1 MRFSKPAEMPV
12 KRIHA
17 LSSAECIE
25 FDADEPP
32 CRSRGQAMNRGRD
45 AWHSRARG
53 LPSRRCRRATIP
65 PWQFHPWS
73 ANMHTSV
80 YPRAFAS
87 LCASAALAFSIWL
100 PAAAGDFYQQRNLVS
115 SGAIPAENQD
125 AHLVN
130 SWGLAFNPFGFAWVA
145 DNGTGVSTLYDG
157 DGKPQSLV
165 VQIPPPANGSSGG
178 SGGTP
183 TGIVFNGSNDF
194 VVKQGQ
200 ASGPSRFLFATED
213 GVIAGWAPNVDATH
227 AIAVVDNAVATGA
240 VYKGLALS
248 AGGKGSMLY
257 AADFHNARI
266 DVFDGS
272 FRPVTLAAGAFT
284 DPGIPAGFAP
294 FGLQAIAGNIYVAY
308 AKQDAAAH
316 DDVPGRGLG
325 YVDVFDP
332 NGTLIRRLVSRDGL
346 NSPWG
351 MALAPAGFG
360 KFAGRLLVGNFGD
373 GTIHAYDFGTG
384 RFVGTLKDAGR
395 RPIRI
400 DGLWGLAFGNGFA
413 GQPVNTLFFAAG
425 PNDEKQGLYGR
436 IDVSSDEGHDDEDAG
451 QD

>member
-1 MRFSKPAEMPV
+1 MKCHVDLKAG
-12 KRIHA
+12 
-17 LSSAECIE
+17 
-25 FDADEPP
+25 DEP
-32 CRSRGQAMNRGRD
+32 RSVDAAYTGTRVALRIAAMPPGD
-45 AWHSRARG
+45 EARG
-53 LPSRRCRRATIP
+53 ALDNSC
-65 PWQFHPWS
+65 PWS
-73 ANMHTSV
+73 AIMHTPV
-80 YPRAFAS
+80 HHRAFAS
-87 LCASAALAFSIWL
+87 LCVTAALAFGIAQ
-100 PAAAGDFYQQRNLVS
+100 PAAAAGDFYQQRNLVS
-115 SGAIPAENQD
+115 NGAIPAENQD
-125 AHLVN
+125 AHLIN

-165 VQIPPPANGSSGG
+165 VQIPPAANAGG
-178 SGGTP
+178 SGTP

-194 VVKQGQ
+194 VVRQGQ

-213 GVIAGWAPNVDATH
+213 GVIAGWAPSVDATH
-227 AIAVVDNAVATGA
+227 AIGVIDNSTATGA

-248 AGGKGSMLY
+248 AGGKGSLLY

-272 FRPVTLAAGAFT
+272 FKPVALATGAFT

-325 YVDVFDP
+325 YVDVYDP
-332 NGTLIRRLVSRDGL
+332 NGALIHRLVSRDRL

-373 GTIHAYDFGTG
+373 GAIHAYDFSTG
-384 RFVGTLKDAGR
+384 RFVVTLKDSGR

-400 DGLWGLAFGNGFA
+400 DGLWGLAFGSGFA

-425 PNDEKQGLYGR
+425 PGDEKQGLYGR
-436 IDVSSDEGHDDEDAG
+436 IDVSPDEGHDDDDAG